1 MQPSSR
7 TFWTMRGV
15 AFVLGKHEVTR
26 GVGNF
31 LFVQM
36 SNRMPISV
44 QGYVTLELHLRSVGL
59 VHDESFAW
67 PQHYVFIPQC
77 GFSRNSAKVIGFG
90 NKPLFQKKRE
100 SCTKQLKRFSGV
112 SPGCQDSLAASE
124 RFCVCA
130 AQAIAGGIGT
140 SLLRMPE
147 QGCAGADLAHSRTTV
162 HDHHQSQLT
171 HPIKNHFCRLN
182 SPWLP

>member
-7 TFWTMRGV
+7 TFWTMRSV

-59 VHDESFAW
+59 VHVESFAW

-112 SPGCQDSLAASE
+112 GPGCQDSLAASE
-124 RFCVCA
+124 RFSVCA
-130 AQAIAGGIGT
+130 AQANSRGNRRILAPNAWAG
-140 SLLRMPE
+140 LRWGWFGP
-147 QGCAGADLAHSRTTV
+147 QQNNCPWSSSITADPS
-162 HDHHQSQLT
+162 
-171 HPIKNHFCRLN
+171 N
-182 SPWLP
+182 